1 MTEITITDGH
11 MSHTVKTKEEAQRI
25 LDRYFSEGKER
36 VHMMEFRKP
45 AKKRI
50 SNKLLLAT
58 LAEHKEP
65 VYKIRQLQALCYI
78 SFALNVALLSVILAV
93 ALAVL

>member
-25 LDRYFSEGKER
+25 LDRYFLEGEPPMQ
-36 VHMMEFRKP
+36 VRKP
-45 AKKRI
+45 IKQRT
-50 SNKLLLAT
+50 SNKMLLAT
-58 LAEHKEP
+58 LAEHKEEP

>member
-25 LDRYFSEGKER
+25 IDRYFSEGKEH

-45 AKKRI
+45 IKRRI
-50 SNKLLLAT
+50 SNKMLLAT

-65 VYKIRQLQALCYI
+65 VYKVRQLQALCYI
-78 SFALNVALLSVILAV
+78 SLVLNVILLFVVFAIL
-93 ALAVL
+93 

>member
-11 MSHTVKTKEEAQRI
+11 ISHTVKTKEEAQCI
-25 LDRYFSEGKER
+25 LDRYFSEGESTMQIRKHIVER
-36 VHMMEFRKP
+36 S
-45 AKKRI
+45 

-58 LAEHKEP
+58 LAQRKEP

-93 ALAVL
+93 VLAVL

>member
-1 MTEITITDGH
+1 MIAITDGR

-25 LDRYFSEGKER
+25 IDRYFSEGKEH

-45 AKKRI
+45 IKRRI
-50 SNKLLLAT
+50 SNKMLLAT

-65 VYKIRQLQALCYI
+65 VYKVRQLQALCYI
-78 SFALNVALLSVILAV
+78 SLVLNVILLSVVFAIL
-93 ALAVL
+93 